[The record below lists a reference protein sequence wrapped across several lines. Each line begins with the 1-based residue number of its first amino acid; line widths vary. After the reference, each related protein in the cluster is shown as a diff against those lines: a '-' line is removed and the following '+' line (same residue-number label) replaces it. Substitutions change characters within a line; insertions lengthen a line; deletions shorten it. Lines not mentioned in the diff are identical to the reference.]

1 MKSSRLGRVVL
12 GSAVLGSLED
22 QDAGLQGAAA
32 GTATALG
39 HLSGAVPLV
48 AAATGASSGVAILTT
63 SAGVVD
69 LAGTADGVSSGAG
82 VLTSGDV
89 LAGVATGSSSGLATL
104 SLAVALH
111 GVADGVAAGV
121 ADLSGSVPLR
131 ATATGRASG
140 LGHMPVAHT
149 LSGLATGS
157 SSGHGDLW
165 WGSYELPGGAGG
177 IGLTGLPVLIVY
189 GAQDITQDVIPATA
203 RFTSAANGATGS
215 CVFRV
220 RDDGHTH
227 SFEVGSPLR
236 LAVQGKTVWAGYAT
250 TVRRGFFTTGS
261 PTGPADRERY
271 FEISGVDLNVL
282 FQRRVLYGKNDPT
295 ATEFTTFAAGTSDQT
310 IVKAYMSN
318 HLDLSGDALTDHM
331 IESVGV
337 PSTDVE
343 FAGHPGWTWGDLM
356 AGVTRNTGALY
367 YIDPDRNVVLT
378 DVDIPSFDVVLTDRP
393 ASSTPFGSDSFDRVI
408 PDGWGTGAMGAW
420 TITGAG
426 DWSVAGGSGVVENF
440 GDPGFVDSTGYAEL
454 SDLEIDTSAYELTGE
469 FMIERLISG
478 TGAVLSLLLYR
489 EDAGPAIDEDYS
501 FRCRFVTTTGGALNV
516 FLGTAG
522 NFPGGAT
529 VAATR
534 TGWDGIA
541 FRFRWQLTAS
551 AMRLRVWKTVDAE
564 PGTWLLDQSHSET
577 DVVTRLVAAA
587 TSFNTP
593 GNHRL
598 SLSSLSPVS
607 GIDGATAEISDIGVR
622 DVEISY
628 DGGDLRNDVMIWG
641 AGQGSAV
648 PVFKRVQ
655 DAASITDHGRWQV
668 GMLNQAVWRQATVD
682 RIANSHVYGSPQSK
696 RGGKDDAVAVR
707 CTTFDPRFRV
717 GHKVTFRS
725 EVFDYADVLPIR
737 AMEVDF
743 PTAFNPRFNLTL
755 SHEIDAPW
763 NTYEFWMPTWNWNLP
778 PLPPLG
784 GIDIDLDGIDVDIG
798 GPGGLPPQN
807 PCNEIVLCCVT
818 DTFTRTASTWGTT
831 DTGDTWSQSG
841 SSPGGTNG
849 SVGLLHNSPAFTYLP
864 TSGNPQSSSGI
875 ASITGIDCASLPVD
889 FSFDMYFTGMW
900 RSEYEWSDYD
910 PINEPGGPIYAPG
923 FDVLGVQS
931 GPTNSDAYYRQ
942 YIDIRMKSGTIPH
955 HEFGIYNS
963 ESGGLWLAATN
974 TGTVADVQ
982 DRPALQIGTALE
994 ANEVLHVRM
1003 RADSDRTYL
1012 RAWRDGDT
1020 EPSYWMIQTN
1030 PVGTTW
1036 TEEIL
1041 IRSVAQSKG
1050 GHASPA
1056 FAMHIDNVCVGSVQT
1071 VGEVMGLFGSGSICE
1086 DDFED
1091 RDESDGWGG
1100 GWIHQ
1105 EAIDNQPLNTLSV
1118 NGGFA
1123 ISEASFV
1130 TGLGAF
1136 YNYIPAQL
1144 AVPIEILARLVF
1156 RLNWDSDDLEYAIGL
1171 DGAPTPAESSHW
1183 AYWFIEFERN
1193 GPFDFHSWAPV
1204 VWMQTDFGGTRIP
1217 LDGSESPRNL
1227 SKSAPEDVYQEWDLW
1242 VRVRIEEH
1250 ASFMKVWE
1258 HGFTEPVDWD
1268 DEAEDLDFDLPG
1280 PFLFWGTQTYPDGDG
1295 IAASSV
1301 KMAEISVVEG
1311 CTPSS
1316 GNPCGTEDE
1325 PDPDPIPGYQCHGVT
1340 RIETPEGE
1348 DELASH
1354 FRFGSQWVAGTQRV
1368 WLDGELLRPG
1378 VDYTYDESAGWIAI
1392 DGSINVGGTDSF
1404 NPSKPVWMCAVAIP
1418 HRTVTFTDKDVF
1430 F

>member
-69 LAGTADGVSSGAG
+69 LAGTADGTSSGTS

-261 PTGPADRERY
+261 PTGSADRERY

-469 FMIERLISG
+469 FMIERLVAG

-763 NTYEFWMPTWNWNLP
+763 NTYEFWMPTWNWNFP

-831 DTGDTWSQSG
+831 DTGDAWSQSG

-889 FSFDMYFTGMW
+889 FSFDMYFTGVW

-974 TGTVADVQ
+974 TGTVADFQ

-1071 VGEVMGLFGSGSICE
+1071 VGEVMGLFPTGSGQWIETFSRT
-1086 DDFED
+1086 DT
-1091 RDESDGWGG
+1091 SGWGDGEINGETWPPSG
-1100 GWIHQ
+1100 GFSVDDGEGLVDLTVVGSIRSSAALFDFQLPLEIVWEQSWSTVVTHGTAGFGFAFNSNGVRTSGPSVWFVLNTSGAVIGFWRSTTGTVVSFATGVSGLAPGDVVHCKIRVENDRLKGKAWAAGGSEPSEWGKD
-1105 EAIDNQPLNTLSV
+1105 EAITLPSPNYLTAWAQNTSGIDAGPVIHVDNLV
-1118 NGGFA
+1118 V
-1123 ISEASFV
+1123 ID
-1130 TGLGAF
+1130 GLGD
-1136 YNYIPAQL
+1136 P
-1144 AVPIEILARLVF
+1144 P
-1156 RLNWDSDDLEYAIGL
+1156 
-1171 DGAPTPAESSHW
+1171 
-1183 AYWFIEFERN
+1183 
-1193 GPFDFHSWAPV
+1193 PV
-1204 VWMQTDFGGTRIP
+1204 
-1217 LDGSESPRNL
+1217 
-1227 SKSAPEDVYQEWDLW
+1227 
-1242 VRVRIEEH
+1242 
-1250 ASFMKVWE
+1250 
-1258 HGFTEPVDWD
+1258 
-1268 DEAEDLDFDLPG
+1268 
-1280 PFLFWGTQTYPDGDG
+1280 
-1295 IAASSV
+1295 
-1301 KMAEISVVEG
+1301 
-1311 CTPSS
+1311 

-1325 PDPDPIPGYQCHGVT
+1325 PDPDPIPGQQCRGLI
-1340 RIETPEGE
+1340 RIETPEGG
-1348 DELASH
+1348 DDLASY
-1354 FRFGSQWVAGTQRV
+1354 FRFGTQWVAGSQKV
-1368 WLDGELLRPG
+1368 WLDGEFLRPG
-1378 VDYTYDESAGWIAI
+1378 IDYTYDNSLGWIAI
-1392 DGSINVGGTDSF
+1392 DGSINVGGSDSF
-1404 NPSKPVWMCAVAIP
+1404 NPSKPVYMCAVAAP
-1418 HRTVTFTDKDVF
+1418 TKTTTYTDKDVF